1 MMGYEFIA
9 ARVAEFTGLRLP
21 PVQRP
26 ARLRPVT
33 RIERRA
39 DLLAVPRH
47 VAPADDATLL
57 DHLLFAL
64 KHEDLQLPLLL
75 EALRLTQ
82 AEALTEALAV
92 QRTGSYLRK
101 AAFLW
106 EKVHGCELPLPWDT
120 TGGNYVDLFDKETY
134 YVGPVWERSQR
145 LRVNFNG
152 IGPIEFCPVVRRD
165 DDLAARGQQ
174 VLDRLRAWA
183 GDASNQA
190 TLDRVLSWAYL
201 AETRDSFAIENEVP
215 SPDKERAF
223 LQALATLR
231 ERRPLTEDYL
241 VELQNTVISNPV
253 RAEAEFRNRQ
263 NWLQR
268 GGHGALAVRYV
279 PPAPDAMQ
287 TLMNGWAR
295 MANSVEG
302 DVPPL
307 VRAALV
313 SFGFVFLHPFMD
325 GNGRVSRL
333 LAHHS
338 LNLQQALPLVDGQA
352 TLLPLSVA
360 MKRHEAD
367 YLSAL
372 ESFSRPAR
380 LLWDVTY
387 LADNEF
393 LFDFKSTPHV
403 YAHWNGE
410 NAARFVTTCA
420 EQALAQSLIEETLFI
435 RAYDQAFDRIDRTF
449 DLPNRTVHLLIQ
461 WIRQNG
467 GKMPERRRNAPEL
480 VGLQAAQL
488 DHIAAIVAE
497 CFDPTDPAPPPDGSG
512 AKASQVRAEGGT

>member
-1 MMGYEFIA
+1 MIGYEFLA
-9 ARVAEFTGLRLP
+9 TKVAERSGIRVPPLP
-21 PVQRP
+21 RP
-26 ARLRPVT
+26 AQVRPVT
-33 RIERRA
+33 RIEA
-39 DLLAVPRH
+39 MPDLLAVPRH
-47 VAPADDATLL
+47 VAPADDASVL
-57 DHLLFAL
+57 DHVLFAL
-64 KHEDLQLPLLL
+64 KHEDLQLHLLL
-75 EALRLTQ
+75 EALRLIP
-82 AEALTEALAV
+82 AEELATALVA

-106 EKVHGCELPLPWDT
+106 EKAHGRELPLPWDS
-120 TGGNYVDLFDKETY
+120 TGGNYVDLFDARDY
-134 YVGPVWERSQR
+134 YVGPVWERSPR

-165 DDLAARGQQ
+165 ESLATRGQQ

-183 GDASNQA
+183 SDANNQA
-190 TLDRVLSWAYL
+190 MLDRVLSWAYL

-241 VELQNTVISNPV
+241 VELQNTVISNPLM
-253 RAEAEFRNRQ
+253 AEAEFRSRQ

-268 GGHGALAVRYV
+268 GGHGALAVRYL
-279 PPAPDAMQ
+279 PPPPEAMLS
-287 TLMNGWAR
+287 LMDGWMR
-295 MANSVEG
+295 MANSTDG

-338 LNLQQALPLVDGQA
+338 LNLQQALPSVDGQA

-367 YLSAL
+367 YLTAL
-372 ESFSRPAR
+372 EAFSRPVR
-380 LLWDVTY
+380 QVWDVTF

-403 YAHWNGE
+403 YAHWDGE
-410 NAARFVTTCA
+410 AAARFVTTCA
-420 EQALAQSLIEETLFI
+420 EQALAQSLIEETSFI
-435 RAYDQAFDRIDRTF
+435 QAYDRAFERIDRAVN
-449 DLPNRTVHLLIQ
+449 LPNRTVNLMIQ

-467 GKMPERRRNAPEL
+467 GHMPARRRSAPEL
-480 VGLQAAQL
+480 VGLHPEQI
-488 DHIAAIVAE
+488 DHIVAIVAE
-497 CFDPTDPAPPPDGSG
+497 CFSELGQAASSTD
-512 AKASQVRAEGGT
+512 E